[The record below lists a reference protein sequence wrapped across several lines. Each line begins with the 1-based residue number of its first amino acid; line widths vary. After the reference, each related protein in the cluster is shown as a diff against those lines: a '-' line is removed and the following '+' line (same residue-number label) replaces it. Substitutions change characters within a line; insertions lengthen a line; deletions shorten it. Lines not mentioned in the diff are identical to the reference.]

1 MLAIILGDTPAGRL
15 HQRLVEK
22 QLAAQTFAGAGSL
35 AEPGQLILGAT
46 LGPGQDVDKARSEM
60 AAAVD
65 SLFTTPITSEELER
79 ARTMWLNQW
88 ELGFTDPERVGV
100 QLSEAIGTGD
110 WRLFFL
116 QRDQVRKLKLAD
128 VQRVAAAWLR
138 KDNRTVG
145 IYLPTAA
152 PERAPLGQRVD
163 VAALVKDYRGDAT
176 TAQAEAFDPTPAN
189 LDARTQISSMN
200 AGPNTPGL
208 RLALLPKGTRGGVVH
223 ARVRLRYGNE
233 QSLRG
238 LGMVANMA
246 GALIDKGGAGM
257 TRQQIA
263 DAFDRL
269 QAEVGFSA
277 SDQTL
282 TVGIT
287 TKRANLPDVI
297 ALVGRLLREPAFTAQ
312 SLDEVQR
319 QYLAG
324 LERQRKEP
332 SALVS
337 NRLARLGNPYPRGDL
352 RYANTFEETEED
364 VKAVTPARLRD
375 FHRRFYSAGLGEFSA
390 VGDMDPQAVQQAL
403 TKALGG
409 WTQPAAGP
417 ENFARVPRPLIK
429 VPPER
434 FLERTP
440 DKANAVLLGQLALP
454 LSDRHPD
461 YPALLLAN
469 AIFGQDGNSRL
480 WKRIRGAEG
489 LSYGVGAGVNFSP
502 LDDNSIWTVNAIF
515 APQNLAK
522 VEAAFNDELA
532 RSLKDGFT
540 EAELSEA
547 RNGLLNSRRLGRSQD
562 AAVADRLIANLYLGR
577 TWAVTQAL
585 DEALASVSLDQVNT
599 AWRKAMDP
607 QRLVMG
613 WGGDFKP

>member
-1 MLAIILGDTPAGRL
+1 
-15 HQRLVEK
+15 
-22 QLAAQTFAGAGSL
+22 
-35 AEPGQLILGAT
+35 
-46 LGPGQDVDKARSEM
+46 
-60 AAAVD
+60 
-65 SLFTTPITSEELER
+65 
-79 ARTMWLNQW
+79 
-88 ELGFTDPERVGV
+88 
-100 QLSEAIGTGD
+100 
-110 WRLFFL
+110 
-116 QRDQVRKLKLAD
+116 
-128 VQRVAAAWLR
+128 LR

-145 IYLPTAA
+145 IYVPTAA

-189 LDARTQISSMN
+189 LDARTQISNLN
-200 AGPNTPGL
+200 AGPGTTGM
-208 RLALLPKGTRGGVVH
+208 RLALLPKGTRGNVVH
-223 ARVRLRYGNE
+223 ARLRLRYGNE

-238 LGMVANMA
+238 LGTVANMA

-287 TKRANLPDVI
+287 TKRVNLPEVI
-297 ALVGRLLREPAFTAQ
+297 ALVGRLLREPAFTPQ
-312 SLDEVQR
+312 SLDELQR

-332 SALVS
+332 GAVVS
-337 NRLARLGNPYPRGDL
+337 NRLARLANPYPRGDL
-352 RYANTFEETEED
+352 RYASTFEETEED

-390 VGDMDPQAVQQAL
+390 VGDMDTAAVQQAL
-403 TKALGG
+403 AKALGG

-417 ENFARVPRPLIK
+417 EAFARVPRPLVK
-429 VPPER
+429 VPPQR

-469 AIFGQDGNSRL
+469 AIFGDTNNSRL
-480 WKRIRGAEG
+480 WRRIRGAEG
-489 LSYGVGAGVNFSP
+489 LSYSVWAGANFSP

-522 VEAAFNDELA
+522 VETAFNDELA
-532 RSLKDGFT
+532 KSLKDGFT

-562 AAVADRLIANLYLGR
+562 PAVADRLMSNLYLGR

-585 DEALASVSLDQVNT
+585 DEALATVTLAQVNA
-599 AWRKAMDP
+599 AWRKTMDP